1 MGEFNQTYSHFF
13 NMDGTMRKLT
23 LICAF
28 AALMLAFN
36 SPAYASITVTDV
48 VDSTGQADPP
58 TTTYFFP
65 YAETDLR
72 RDDAPW
78 YRYWNDDWGWTH
90 TFSPPGP
97 APASIISATLDIRAW
112 DVDYPFDSEV
122 DIIIG
127 GGLGGTNI
135 GTLQGGDDQ
144 WSTTT
149 LPITSDLFADLM
161 DGDID
166 IWMNIDSTNPY
177 SMNMWAVTLSSSTLT
192 VTYAPIPAP
201 GAIVLGGIGV
211 GLVGWLRR
219 RRTL

>member
-1 MGEFNQTYSHFF
+1 
-13 NMDGTMRKLT
+13 MRKLT
-23 LICAF
+23 AICAF
-28 AALMLAFN
+28 AALMLAVS
-36 SPAYASITVTDV
+36 SPANANITVADV

-97 APASIISATLDIRAW
+97 MPASIISATLDIRAW
-112 DVDYPFDSEV
+112 DVDYPVDSEI

-135 GTLQGGDDQ
+135 GTLEGVDDK

-149 LPITSDLFADLM
+149 LPLTSDLFADLM

-166 IWMNIDSTNPY
+166 IWMDIDSTNPY
-177 SMNMWAVTLSSSTLT
+177 GMKMWAVTLKSSTLT
-192 VTYAPIPAP
+192 VNYAPIPAP
-201 GAIVLGGIGV
+201 GAIVLGSIGV

>member
-1 MGEFNQTYSHFF
+1 
-13 NMDGTMRKLT
+13 MDGTMRKLT
-23 LICAF
+23 VICAF

-36 SPAYASITVTDV
+36 SPANANITVADV
-48 VDSTGQADPP
+48 VDSSGQADPP

-112 DVDYPFDSEV
+112 DVDPMTVPEV
-122 DIIIG
+122 DEIYVGTDSTGIY
-127 GGLGGTNI
+127 LGN
-135 GTLQGGDDQ
+135 LNDMDDL
-144 WSTTT
+144 WSTTNLS
-149 LPITSDLFADLM
+149 LPSSTFADLM
-161 DGDID
+161 DGTINIFMD
-166 IWMNIDSTNPY
+166 IDSTNTLG
-177 SMNMWAVTLSSSTLT
+177 MNTWAVTLKSSTLT

-201 GAIVLGGIGV
+201 GAIVLGSIGV